1 MAENVTCPICKSEAD
16 AINVGLFDG
25 VGIRCKTHGEFEF
38 ADSALAMHKDTEGRD
53 GRPLLGARR
62 TERRLLRRLGHGLP
76 PTILDERGRMRLLVL
91 NGDFAGIYD
100 KPASRRQNKRRRAA
114 GSALLLNH
122 QHATPP
128 R

>member
-25 VGIRCKTHGEFEF
+25 VGIRCKTHGEFEV

-91 NGDFAGIYD
+91 NAFTTN
-100 KPASRRQNKRRRAA
+100 R
-114 GSALLLNH
+114 LLGGKISGEE
-122 QHATPP
+122 QQDQPFC
-128 R
+128 